1 MIVLF
6 QPVLLLFHVV
16 NVKSIKRQFPFF
28 LVKSFFLRFLR
39 PSQGLKESLVQESK
53 MSRFSRWASNF

>member
-28 LVKSFFLRFLR
+28 LRFLR
-39 PSQGLKESLVQESK
+39 PSQGLKESLVQ
-53 MSRFSRWASNF
+53 

>member
-16 NVKSIKRQFPFF
+16 DVKSIKRQFPFF

-39 PSQGLKESLVQESK
+39 PSQGLKESLVQ
-53 MSRFSRWASNF
+53 